1 MIDSRLKPYIH
12 LVNFIADFL
21 GPNYEVVLHDVRNI
35 NNSIIAI
42 KNGHISGRKVGGPLA
57 DLSFKHIKE
66 NRNSDEKYLL
76 LYGRTKDGRQLKTS
90 TYFIRNEA
98 EDIIGL
104 LGINTDISDFVELK
118 KKMENFINY
127 GDNNFK
133 EEREEECFENSIEDI
148 MDSIINKV
156 ISRFRTSIDRM
167 DHLEKIEVTKKL
179 NLKGV
184 FLIKGS
190 VAKVAE
196 KLNTSEA
203 TIYRYIKQVS
213 K

>member
-1 MIDSRLKPYIH
+1 MENSKLKSYVH

-21 GPNYEVVLHDVRNI
+21 GPSYEVVLHDVRNI

-66 NRNSDEKYLL
+66 NRNSDKKYLL
-76 LYGRTKDGRQLKTS
+76 LYGKTKDGRQLKTS
-90 TYFIRNEA
+90 TYFIRDERGN
-98 EDIIGL
+98 IIGL
-104 LGINTDISDFVELK
+104 LGINTDISDFLNLK
-118 KKMENFINY
+118 KRMESFIDY
-127 GDNNFK
+127 GGINIIED
-133 EEREEECFENSIEDI
+133 REEERFESTIEDI
-148 MDSIINKV
+148 MDSIIDEV
-156 ISRFRTSIDRM
+156 ITESIIPPEQM
-167 DHLEKIEVTKKL
+167 DHINRIEITRKL

-190 VAKVAE
+190 VGNVAE
-196 KLNTSEA
+196 KLKTSEA
-203 TIYRYIKQVS
+203 TMYRYIKQVN

>member
-1 MIDSRLKPYIH
+1 MSSQLQPYIH
-12 LVNFIADFL
+12 LVDFMGDFL
-21 GPNYEVVLHDVRNI
+21 GPNYEIVLHDVRNI

-66 NRNSDEKYLL
+66 NKNSEKKYIL
-76 LYGRTKDGRQLKTS
+76 LYGKTKDGRQLKTS
-90 TYFIRNEA
+90 TYFIRDKN

-104 LGINTDISDFVELK
+104 LGINTDISNFIDLK
-118 KKMENFINY
+118 KKIEGFINY
-127 GDNNFK
+127 GTSPLVN
-133 EEREEECFENSIEDI
+133 EREEERFESSIEDI
-148 MDSIINKV
+148 MDSIIDEV
-156 ISRFRTSIDRM
+156 IMDSGISIDKM
-167 DHLEKIEVTKKL
+167 DYQDKIDITQKL
-179 NLKGV
+179 NAKGV

-190 VAKVAE
+190 VANVSE

-203 TIYRYIKQVS
+203 TMYRYIKQVN